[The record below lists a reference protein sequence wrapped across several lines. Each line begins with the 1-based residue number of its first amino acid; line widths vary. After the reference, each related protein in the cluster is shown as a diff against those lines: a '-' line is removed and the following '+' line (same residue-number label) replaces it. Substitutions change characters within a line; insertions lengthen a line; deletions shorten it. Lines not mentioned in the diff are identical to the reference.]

1 MAKMPVIAGIGRA
14 AGRLARAG
22 ALVLLLMPLGG
33 CATNL
38 TGFEFPSFGLFS
50 DGERADLKQT
60 GAVPQQSLSAAS
72 GI

>member
-1 MAKMPVIAGIGRA
+1 MAKTPLIAGIGR
-14 AGRLARAG
+14 LARVG
-22 ALVLLLMPLGG
+22 ALAFLLMPLGG

-50 DGERADLKQT
+50 DEEQADLTQT